1 MTLPNKKTNW
11 TQTWIYAALGAALFP
26 VLGLLGSAILFGG
39 NLNAAMSY
47 LSKGF
52 VWLLVFQAM
61 SGAVSGIAIA
71 RMNCTGIELVL
82 AGSVSAYL
90 AIWVFDILFDG
101 SLRQVSLAACA
112 ATAVPMAFVASAI
125 ASLPRL
131 IVRIFTDRG

>member
-11 TQTWIYAALGAALFP
+11 TQTLIFMVLGAALFP
-26 VLGLLGSAILFGG
+26 VLGLMGSAVLFGG
-39 NLNAAMSY
+39 SVSAATSY

-61 SGAVSGIAIA
+61 SGAVSGFAVT
-71 RMNCTGIELVL
+71 RMHCTLVELVL
-82 AGSVSAYL
+82 AGCVSAYL

-101 SLRQVSLAACA
+101 SLRQVSLPACA
-112 ATAVPMAFVASAI
+112 ATAVPMAFVSSAI
-125 ASLPRL
+125 AALPRL